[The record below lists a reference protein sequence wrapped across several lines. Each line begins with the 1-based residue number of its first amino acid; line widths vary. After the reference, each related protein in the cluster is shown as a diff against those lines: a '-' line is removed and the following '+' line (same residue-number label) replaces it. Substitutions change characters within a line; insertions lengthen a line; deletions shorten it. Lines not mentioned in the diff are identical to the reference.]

1 VCSLAQHLVGTYAVP
16 AFLGASWYATD
27 DRYAEKKRE
36 WFVAHARGAS
46 VRSLDLPITMT
57 RKMEQIFL
65 TSGDHLTIE
74 HAIRRAELL
83 ALGAADELVQAELAT
98 RLAADL
104 GNGAFWHT
112 VWTFLIANAGA
123 IDLAQIGPMIDFMQA
138 MRHERVAVE
147 TARGIVLRDPP
158 DPSLSMK
165 GRMVQSLLR
174 LMQD

>member
-1 VCSLAQHLVGTYAVP
+1 VVRDRRPVRREEARVVRRACAWSECSIARP
-16 AFLGASWYATD
+16 AD
-27 DRYAEKKRE
+27 HNDQ
-36 WFVAHARGAS
+36 
-46 VRSLDLPITMT
+46 
-57 RKMEQIFL
+57 KMEHTFL

-123 IDLAQIGPMIDFMQA
+123 IDLAQIGPMIDFIQA